1 MGWFRAR
8 GRRAA
13 ALALFALAVQL
24 FASLGHVHA
33 PALKH
38 AALGAIG
45 SASSSADAGHSDDHD
60 EDGDRPCGV
69 CIALHLLGVAQIS
82 APPQLLLPAAFAAA
96 VDVPMPAI
104 VAALPCA
111 SFRSRA
117 PPSV

>member
-8 GRRAA
+8 ARWAA

-33 PALKH
+33 PILKH
-38 AALGAIG
+38 AALGADG
-45 SASSSADAGHSDDHD
+45 PASLSADAGRSDDHD
-60 EDGDRPCGV
+60 EDGKPCGV
-69 CIALHLLGVAQIS
+69 CIALHLLGVAQVS
-82 APPQLLLPAAFAAA
+82 APPQLPVPAAFAAA
-96 VDVPMPAI
+96 VDVPMPGI